1 MSPLNIIYHFQV
13 SQNFQEE
20 FRPASYKIIH
30 LFSSEGFLEQSYLN
44 ERYESFPDMN
54 RMEKSFL
61 NLDDLKNFS
70 LMLAEDLEV
79 EEARLISIQDYN
91 IGIDGARNANE
102 FRGIFSHFGEVIKN
116 PKMKKKGLLGRLF
129 S

>member
-13 SQNFQEE
+13 SQSFQEE

-30 LFSSEGFLEQSYLN
+30 LFSVDSFLEESYLN
-44 ERYESFPDMN
+44 EKYEQFPDMN
-54 RMEKSFL
+54 HEGKSFL

-91 IGIDGARNANE
+91 IGVDGARNANE
-102 FRGIFSHFGEVIKN
+102 FKGIFSHFGEVIKN